1 MCPDE
6 SPDKITYHGLVE
18 RVIFSSDEFT
28 IFKFLPKADKK
39 NNSFVA
45 LGNLAVKEN
54 DKLVISGEWV
64 NHAKYGKQLKIT
76 SWEKMIPSDRAT
88 AIEYLSSGLIKGVGK
103 RIATKIVDQ
112 LGPNAVNIILEN
124 PNCLMEVKGLGKKA
138 EAIARSVLENYELQ
152 KIVKYLRDY
161 GLTNKIAI
169 RAYKTF
175 GRMVVEYVKRNPYC
189 LTQVQGIG
197 FDRADAIAENLGIAK
212 NSPDRIKGCILFV
225 LEEALWNNGHCYLT
239 KEQLIDRC
247 LELLNK
253 KDLIYVEAGDLE
265 APLKELEQ
273 LHIEEDRVSLDWV
286 RQKEIQIFKEIERL
300 LIQFPKIPVLGRTL
314 LYESAERQK
323 THNPTFTLSDEQREA
338 VAMVMR
344 NGLSVLTGG
353 PGTGKTQTVKAIVSI
368 YRQIY
373 PKEAIALAAPTGRAA
388 RRMAEVTGMEAQTL
402 HRLLGIGK
410 EGKPT
415 LEEPLPYGL
424 IIVDESSM
432 IDILM
437 AHWLLKNVRT
447 GTRLLFVGDAD
458 QLPSVGPGRFL
469 ADILKSDVPKV
480 MLKKVFRQAAESM
493 IITNAHRVNK
503 GQMVSINHYRDDFVL
518 VDRENPE
525 DVQKAILTFL
535 EKYPDAQVL
544 TPMKKGIIGT
554 HELNRL
560 AQERLNPTGKEL
572 VYGSTKYKVG
582 DRVIQTQ
589 NDYEREVM
597 NGDMGIIT
605 SIEDGEVT
613 VEFYDKK
620 ASYSNGDLAN
630 LELAYA
636 ISIHKSQGSEFPTVI
651 IPVHTTHW
659 IMLARNLIYT
669 AITRA
674 KKKVILVG
682 NYKALGIAIK
692 NNKPIERNT
701 LLKKLLGD
709 TNLYN

>member
-1 MCPDE
+1 MCPDK

-28 IFKFLPKADKK
+28 IFKFLPKGDKR
-39 NNSFVA
+39 NDSFVA
-45 LGNLAVKEN
+45 LGSLAVKEN

-76 SWEKMIPSDRAT
+76 SWEKMIPSDRSA

-138 EAIARSVLENYELQ
+138 ETIARSVLENYELQ

-161 GLTNKIAI
+161 GLTNKMAI

-189 LTQVQGIG
+189 LTQVHGIG
-197 FDRADAIAENLGIAK
+197 FDRADAIAENLGITK

-253 KDLIYVEAGDLE
+253 KDLIYVEAGDIE
-265 APLKELEQ
+265 APLKKLEQ
-273 LHIEEDRVSLDWV
+273 LYIEEDRISLDWV
-286 RQKEIQIFKEIERL
+286 RQKEIQIYKEIQRL
-300 LIQFPKIPVLGRTL
+300 STLFPKIPVLGRTL
-314 LYESAERQK
+314 LYESIERQR

-338 VAMVMR
+338 VAMVMG

-368 YRQIY
+368 YRQLY
-373 PKEAIALAAPTGRAA
+373 PKEVIALAAPTGRAA

-402 HRLLGIGK
+402 HRLLGIGR

-432 IDILM
+432 IDVLM

-469 ADILKSDVPKV
+469 ADILISDIPKI

-493 IITNAHRVNK
+493 IITNAHRINK

-518 VDRENPE
+518 VDREDSE

-554 HELNRL
+554 YELNRL

-572 VYGSTKYKVG
+572 VYGSTKYRVG

-620 ASYSNGDLAN
+620 VSYLNGDLAN

-636 ISIHKSQGSEFPTVI
+636 ISVHKSQGSEFPTVI

-701 LLKKLLGD
+701 FLKELLGS
-709 TNLYN
+709 TTFS